1 MNWNK
6 KVTGLTLSG
15 ACALILALP
24 AQAIEFS
31 VMGDASYNSSNETG
45 ASDNFAIGGLD
56 TFARAQIDDN
66 TEAFIEYV
74 FENDGEGF
82 VLDVERLYVKR
93 NLNENNRVGIGR
105 FHSPLGYWNNTY
117 HHGVI
122 MQDTVSRPSFLD
134 FEDGDSAILP
144 THAIGVW
151 FEGVAGPIGYE
162 LAIANNT
169 FLDTGSSPDL
179 EIGIGNVQDY
189 SDSKTFF
196 GRFTYAPNND
206 LHIGVFGKSGDVIES
221 GDGTS
226 GFGLAQ
232 GDTIVKQTITGA
244 DVRYNYDKLYLM
256 AEYFNLDN
264 SASSSVKAST
274 PSAGLTN
281 TSGTGTAYYVQAG
294 YQATDKLRPVLRYES
309 SKHDNDA
316 YFSTLAK
323 GEYTA
328 NVLALRYDL
337 DDSNALT
344 FQYKKTSPKGSDD
357 VTEMVLDWAFLMF

>member
-1 MNWNK
+1 MKWNK

-15 ACALILALP
+15 ACALIMALP

-31 VMGDASYNSSNETG
+31 VMGDASYNTSDETG
-45 ASDNFAIGGLD
+45 ASNNFAIGGLD

-66 TEAFIEYV
+66 TEAFFEYV

-105 FHSPLGYWNNTY
+105 FHSPLGYWNNTF

-134 FEDGDSAILP
+134 FEDGDNAILP

-151 FEGVAGPIGYE
+151 FEGMAGPLGYE
-162 LAIANNT
+162 LAVANNT
-169 FLDTGSSPDL
+169 FVSTGAFS

-196 GRFTYAPNND
+196 YRFTYAPNNQ
-206 LHIGVFGKSGDVIES
+206 LHLGVFGKNGDVIEDDS
-221 GDGTS
+221 GS
-226 GFGLAQ
+226 SAYGLST

-264 SASSSVKAST
+264 SATSAVKGS
-274 PSAGLTN
+274 GG
-281 TSGTGTAYYVQAG
+281 TSGSGTAYYVQAG
-294 YQATDKLRPVLRYES
+294 YQATDKLRPVLRHES

-316 YFSTLAK
+316 YFTTLAK
-323 GEYTA
+323 PEYTA

-337 DDSNALT
+337 DDSNVLT
-344 FQYKKTSPKGSDD
+344 FQYKKTSPEGSDD